1 MLFISEFY
9 FFVLLVLNFLFHF
22 PVAGS
27 ELVYQVSFKSNS
39 SVLIRYPRLLAR
51 GSNTRIP
58 FIQKMEIHFYSQSQ
72 RFVSHINLQTFVKN
86 IFQFRPDLAS
96 GSSFHLST
104 FVGLEDLL

>member
-39 SVLIRYPRLLAR
+39 SVLIRYPRLLAKEAIEESLSYKR
-51 GSNTRIP
+51 WR
-58 FIQKMEIHFYSQSQ
+58 FISIL
-72 RFVSHINLQTFVKN
+72 RVKGLFL
-86 IFQFRPDLAS
+86 IS
-96 GSSFHLST
+96 IYKHL
-104 FVGLEDLL
+104 

>member
-72 RFVSHINLQTFVKN
+72 RFVSHINLQTFVKKYFS
-86 IFQFRPDLAS
+86 IP
-96 GSSFHLST
+96 T
-104 FVGLEDLL
+104 